1 MIMKRHIIRLFAA
14 AAALSVLVSCN
25 LDLYPISA
33 VAYDEDG
40 VLIENTTNLTA
51 IENGILSS
59 FRSLQNG
66 DNMIVEDLMFNG
78 FNATV
83 DFGNNYGAIH
93 KTDYNFTSSDYDVED
108 FWSGHYTAIK
118 NFNIAIAN
126 TSEDKVDAS
135 FAAAAKLV
143 QGEIGRAHV

>member
-1 MIMKRHIIRLFAA
+1 MMIMKRHIIRLFAA

-78 FNATV
+78 FNAT
-83 DFGNNYGAIH
+83 APS
-93 KTDYNFTSSDYDVED
+93 TRPTTTSPPRI
-108 FWSGHYTAIK
+108 T
-118 NFNIAIAN
+118 
-126 TSEDKVDAS
+126 T
-135 FAAAAKLV
+135 
-143 QGEIGRAHV
+143 